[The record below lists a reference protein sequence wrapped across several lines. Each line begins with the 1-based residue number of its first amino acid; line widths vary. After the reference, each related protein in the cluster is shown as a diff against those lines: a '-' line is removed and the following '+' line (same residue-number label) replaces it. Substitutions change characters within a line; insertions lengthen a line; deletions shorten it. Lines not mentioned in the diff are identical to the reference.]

1 MNKLS
6 RVLVVFT
13 LVALLAGV
21 FAFAAPKAKAAD
33 GTFNV
38 SVYHGIN
45 GTALGLPKEL
55 PVVAS
60 VIKDGVVIAN
70 IPLEFKDRFTADLP
84 AGNYLITV
92 EAPGVGPLPS
102 MTVGPIDIPADV
114 EVRLQAQLSAGKTP
128 ILNARVK

>member
-33 GTFNV
+33 GTFNI

-45 GTALGLPKEL
+45 GTALGLSKEL
-55 PVVAS
+55 PVIATVY
-60 VIKDGVVIAN
+60 KDGAWLAN

-84 AGNYLITV
+84 AGNYLIEVTAV
-92 EAPGVGPLPS
+92 GVGPVPS

-114 EVRLQAQLSAGKTP
+114 DVRLNAQLGAGGTP
-128 ILNARVK
+128 IIKARVK